1 MYPQKFSKRLA
12 DQRLRIGMTIEEL
25 IGATIVPTVC
35 SYLGFELIASLVTF
49 GITLGFIFLKNS
61 VFEKGQ
67 LKKQLTRKRTLYFEK
82 VNHD

>member
-12 DQRLRIGMTIEEL
+12 DQKLKIGMTIEEL

-35 SYLGFELIASLVTF
+35 SYLGFDLIASLVVFAVT
-49 GITLGFIFLKNS
+49 ISSIILKNT

-67 LKKQLTRKRTLYFEK
+67 LKKQLLRKRTLYFEK